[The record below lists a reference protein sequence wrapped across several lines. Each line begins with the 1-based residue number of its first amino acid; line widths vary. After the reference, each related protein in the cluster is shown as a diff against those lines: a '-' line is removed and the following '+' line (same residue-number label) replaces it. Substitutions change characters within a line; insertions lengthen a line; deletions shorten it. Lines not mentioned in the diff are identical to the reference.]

1 MDNPFKK
8 ILNYFFSKS
17 GGSALGIDIGSSS
30 IKLIQLK
37 KKGGKAVLETYG
49 EISLGPYAGFEIGRS
64 TSLNADKI
72 AEALRDLI
80 GEANATT
87 KACGMSIPIS
97 SSLITFIR
105 LPRSAE
111 KQLKTVIPM
120 EARKYIPVPISEV
133 SLNWWVVPEERE
145 ELSDFQSGAAEK
157 PAPGINVF
165 LAAIHND
172 AINRNTKIVK
182 DAALESSFF
191 EIELFSSIRSSLDQS
206 LAPQMIFEMG
216 AGSTKLYIVERGVL
230 RNSHLINKGSQDVS
244 IAVSKSMGIS
254 FEEAERLKREYG
266 IVNGGKEKDLTEIT
280 SLTLDYVFSEASR
293 ILLNYQ
299 KKYNNSVSKVVLTG
313 GGVNL
318 KGLKEYAE
326 KFFQTECVI
335 ANPFDKVEFPAF
347 LDDVLKTAGPE
358 FSVAIGIALR
368 KLQELG

>member
-8 ILNYFFSKS
+8 ILNSFFSKK

-30 IKLIQLK
+30 IKLVQLK

-49 EISLGPYAGFEIGRS
+49 EISLGPYAGFEMGRS
-64 TSLNADKI
+64 TSLNTDKI

-80 GEANATT
+80 GEANVTT

-97 SSLITFIR
+97 SSLITFIS

-111 KQLKTVIPM
+111 KQLQTVIPM

-157 PAPGINVF
+157 PEPGINVF

-172 AINRNTKIVK
+172 AINRNTKVVK

-230 RNSHLINKGSQDVS
+230 KNSHLINKGSQDIS

-266 IVNGGKEKDLTEIT
+266 IVNGDKEKDLTEIT
-280 SLTLDYVFSEASR
+280 SLTLEYIFSEASR

-318 KGLKEYAE
+318 KGLKDYAE

-368 KLQELG
+368 KLQELE